1 MPSTWFGWW
10 RRRVDCVVSETV
22 VWATPYQ
29 LRNMF
34 MTVSAYCDIGNVRV
48 VFGMYWRFMADD
60 IVYRLHRALGNQ
72 VCNIDDVTLQSN
84 LLKELSDMFC
94 NNGLSLSTCKL
105 PMPSNSIGDYT
116 INRLVMEELSYD
128 RCEIDVQVE
137 YMCCMLNDEHQA
149 IYESIIHRIASS
161 KPCVCFGSRHGGTG
175 KHSCGT

>member
-1 MPSTWFGWW
+1 M
-10 RRRVDCVVSETV
+10 V
-22 VWATPYQ
+22 
-29 LRNMF
+29 
-34 MTVSAYCDIGNVRV
+34 
-48 VFGMYWRFMADD
+48 
-60 IVYRLHRALGNQ
+60 
-72 VCNIDDVTLQSN
+72 
-84 LLKELSDMFC
+84 
-94 NNGLSLSTCKL
+94 LSLSTCKL